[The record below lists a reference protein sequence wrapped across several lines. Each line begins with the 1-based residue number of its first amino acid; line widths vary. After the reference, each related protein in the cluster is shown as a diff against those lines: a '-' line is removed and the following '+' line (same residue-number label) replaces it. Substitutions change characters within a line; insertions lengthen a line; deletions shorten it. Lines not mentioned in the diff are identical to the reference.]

1 MKCYVPSVARLLD
14 CWAVQSE
21 SAKEN
26 IIVDK
31 PSITVLKGFLMVG
44 ISQRVHNKGESL
56 FKEKKQ

>member
-1 MKCYVPSVARLLD
+1 MKCYVPSVDRLLD
-14 CWAVQSE
+14 FWAVQSE
-21 SAKEN
+21 SAREN

-31 PSITVLKGFLMVG
+31 PSITVLKGFLIVG